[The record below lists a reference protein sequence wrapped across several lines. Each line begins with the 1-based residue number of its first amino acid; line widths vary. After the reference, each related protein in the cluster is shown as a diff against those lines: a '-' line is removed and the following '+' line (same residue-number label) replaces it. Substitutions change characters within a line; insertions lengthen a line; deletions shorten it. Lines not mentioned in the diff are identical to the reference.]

1 MTVACV
7 SILILNKIFKLKR
20 EERGEFKRTK
30 REREKISYF
39 LTVDK
44 LVRILKLQGQLEF
57 SNSVLE
63 VSAQESYAEMHI
75 KAHL

>member
-44 LVRILKLQGQLEF
+44 LVRILKLQGNLKF
-57 SNSVLE
+57 SNSLS
-63 VSAQESYAEMHI
+63 VSGLCTRI
-75 KAHL
+75 LRGNAH

>member
-44 LVRILKLQGQLEF
+44 LVRILKLQRQLEF
-57 SNSVLE
+57 SNSV
-63 VSAQESYAEMHI
+63 
-75 KAHL
+75 